1 MANTAFKGSRS
12 DVFEIDPQ
20 DVVIVGLDEP
30 YADAGREHPRYDARV
45 KMPIDALDEVTI
57 GTIIKHGI
65 LQPIRVAVEKH
76 PKTGDNIHVVV
87 MGRRRTI
94 LAREANKRLKEA
106 GSSERV
112 TLPVLAPM
120 TARTGWVESD
130 LEEVQIIENE
140 HRKDD
145 EGLVLAE
152 KVSLFVKRRGGTPQ
166 ARKDACQS
174 FRRSLPSI
182 ESYLRLHAASE
193 VVKKALTAGD
203 IGITQAS
210 ELAKLDASEQP
221 VKLKELLK
229 SGAAASVEET
239 KEIVRAAKDKKGKK
253 NEDKPR
259 AFSRY
264 LAKKALAAVSG
275 ETKEARAARKVLEN
289 ATAYDAFRLF
299 AGDVGVRVIPGLAGL
314 IQGET
319 GGDAE

>member
-30 YADAGREHPRYDARV
+30 YADAGPEHPRYDARV

-239 KEIVRAAKDKKGKK
+239 KEIVRAAKGKKGKK
-253 NEDKPR
+253 DEDKPR

-275 ETKEARAARKVLEN
+275 ETKEARAARKVLES